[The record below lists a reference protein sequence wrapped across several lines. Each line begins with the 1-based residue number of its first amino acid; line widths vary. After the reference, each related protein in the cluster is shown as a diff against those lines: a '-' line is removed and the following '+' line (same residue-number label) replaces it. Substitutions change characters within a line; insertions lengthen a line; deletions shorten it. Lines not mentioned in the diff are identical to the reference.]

1 MSATPGRVESRKPR
15 PRGGVPRWML
25 LALPVCIALG
35 IVLGLYSTS
44 APRLF
49 GPPAGPP
56 DTLRLS
62 GIPVPRT
69 PPVLGTQYLEQ
80 MVENKSARE
89 VQIARFADRYNVTV
103 PLARMIHDGA
113 LEQGI
118 DPELAFRLIR
128 VESVFDAS
136 AYNPAGGLG
145 LCQLMLG
152 TARDIDSTI
161 TTRKQLM
168 DPRVNLRVGL
178 TNLRNMIERY
188 HGDVR
193 LGVIAYNR
201 GEIAV
206 DRALKR
212 GKDPENGYAN
222 LVLGPVA
229 HGGKP
234 YTGKGLV
241 PRVAPPPGPPQA
253 DEGAAGLTSGD
264 GASPDL

>member
-1 MSATPGRVESRKPR
+1 MSTLPGRLESRAPER
-15 PRGGVPRWML
+15 HVGAFPRWML
-25 LALPVCIALG
+25 WALPVCIVFG
-35 IVLGLYSTS
+35 VVLGLYSTS

-69 PPVLGTQYLEQ
+69 PPVLGTQYLER
-80 MVENKSARE
+80 MVENKKSARE
-89 VQIARFADRYNVTV
+89 ARIEEYANRYYITE
-103 PLARMIHDGA
+103 PLSRMIHDAA

-128 VESVFDAS
+128 VESVFDARAS
-136 AYNPAGGLG
+136 NPAGGLG

-152 TARDIDSTI
+152 TARDIDSTVK
-161 TTRKQLM
+161 TRKQLM
-168 DPRVNLRVGL
+168 DPRTNLRVGL
-178 TNLRNMIERY
+178 INLRNMIERY

-212 GKDPENGYAN
+212 GKDPENGYAD

-241 PRVAPPPGPPQA
+241 PRQPPPPT
-253 DEGAAGLTSGD
+253 DEDDGVAAAGSGD
-264 GASPDL
+264 ATP

>member
-1 MSATPGRVESRKPR
+1 MSTLSGRLEDRR
-15 PRGGVPRWML
+15 PARHAGVPRWIL
-25 LALPVCIALG
+25 LALPVCIVFG
-35 IVLGLYSTS
+35 VVLGLYSTS

-49 GPPAGPP
+49 SPPAGPP
-56 DTLRLS
+56 GSLRLS
-62 GIPVPRT
+62 GIPLPRT
-69 PPVLGTQYLEQ
+69 PPVLGTEYLERV
-80 MVENKSARE
+80 VENKSARE
-89 VQIARFADRYNVTV
+89 LEIERFANRYYVTE
-103 PLARMIHDGA
+103 PLARMIHEAA

-128 VESVFDAS
+128 VESVFDATAS
-136 AYNPAGGLG
+136 NPAGGLG

-168 DPRVNLRVGL
+168 DPRTNLRVGL
-178 TNLRNMIERY
+178 INLRNMIERY

-212 GKDPENGYAN
+212 GRDPENGYGK

-241 PRVAPPPGPPQA
+241 PKVAPPPAPPA
-253 DEGAAGLTSGD
+253 RDDGVAGLTSGA
-264 GASPDL
+264 GH